1 MPTTT
6 LNLGLT
12 LPTPNV
18 DTGWGST
25 LNTDFTTIDNVFAAA
40 GSGPSVGLNVGSGK
54 TLNVGGTLVG
64 SGIIILGSG
73 DGTGTVA
80 APVIRGAART
90 GSNVAGANLTI
101 DASNGTGTGGSGQII
116 FRTAAA
122 GASGS
127 TPNTMATALAL
138 LPNGYAYAQTA
149 SAYQNDTAVA
159 TTAQVYSTVTKVPIQ
174 TIASNYTLTLT
185 ETGALVRSN
194 TGSAIT
200 ITVPTTASVP
210 YADGTRI
217 DLLRWGTGTVTISP
231 QGGVYILSSGNKF
244 SLASHGS
251 GATLVKISGDNWALI
266 GDLA

>member
-6 LNLGLT
+6 PNLGLT

-64 SGIIILGSG
+64 SGIVILGSG

-149 SAYQNDTAVA
+149 AAYQNDTAVA
-159 TTAQVYSTVTKVPIQ
+159 TTAQVYSTVVNVPINYR
-174 TIASNYTLTLT
+174 TGAAYTLVASDRGKMVQLDNST
-185 ETGALVRSN
+185 
-194 TGSAIT
+194 AISL
-200 ITVPTTASVP
+200 TVPSGVFSAG
-210 YADGTRI
+210 DRI
-217 DLLRWGTGTVTISP
+217 DITQLSGGQVTFVA
-231 QGGVYILSSGNKF
+231 GGGMTLYSAGSRTKIAGQLS
-244 SLASHGS
+244 A
-251 GATLVKISGDNWALI
+251 ATLHFWDTSRVQII

>member
-6 LNLGLT
+6 PNLGLT

-25 LNTDFTTIDNVFAAA
+25 LNTDFTVIDNVFAANGA
-40 GSGPSVGLNVGSGK
+40 GPSVGLNVGSGK

-64 SGIIILGSG
+64 SGTIILGSG
-73 DGTGTVA
+73 DGTGTVN

-90 GSNVAGANLTI
+90 GLNVIGVNLTI
-101 DASNGTGTGGSGQII
+101 DAPNGTGTGGSGQII

-122 GASGS
+122 GVSSS

-159 TTAQVYSTVTKVPIQ
+159 TTAHVYSTVVNVPINYR
-174 TIASNYTLTLT
+174 TGAAYTLVASDRGKMVQLDNGT
-185 ETGALVRSN
+185 
-194 TGSAIT
+194 AISL
-200 ITVPTTASVP
+200 TVPSGIFSAG
-210 YADGTRI
+210 DRI
-217 DLLRWGTGTVTISP
+217 DVT
-231 QGGVYILSSGNKF
+231 QLAGGQVTFVAGGGMTLFSSGSKVKLSGQF
-244 SLASHGS
+244 S
-251 GATLVKISGDNWALI
+251 GATLHFWDTSRAQII
-266 GDLA
+266 GDLV